1 MMDLTE
7 VNKKTFQITMIG
19 IAIMA
24 LLSLTKIIP
33 GTFFAGVSVPIGIL
47 FFFLVYIIG
56 KDRHSGLGLRLDTFF
71 SDMKKPWVIPLVL
84 LPVVTAIA
92 SVIIGD
98 AIFKGMYT
106 AHIIE
111 RSGAMLSY
119 DKIPLLMI
127 QIAISALGEEIAW
140 RGFFLGKSMRF
151 FPFWVCAFI
160 SALLF
165 AIAHIAV
172 GDFGVVFYDVLT
184 IFINSIIYAI
194 IYKKTE
200 NCLVTTVSHI
210 LCNAAG
216 IAFFMMLM
224 K

>member
-1 MMDLTE
+1 MANFTKA
-7 VNKKTFQITMIG
+7 NKRTFQITLIG
-19 IAIMA
+19 MATMAI
-24 LLSLTKIIP
+24 LSSTKIIP
-33 GTFFAGVSVPIGIL
+33 ETSYAGVSVPIGIL
-47 FFFLVYIIG
+47 FFFLIDNIDKGPHIKKGV
-56 KDRHSGLGLRLDTFF
+56 RLNTFF

-106 AHIIE
+106 THIIG
-111 RSGAMLSY
+111 RSDAMLSY
-119 DKIPLLMI
+119 DKIPLLML
-127 QIAISALGEEIAW
+127 QLVIAALTEEIAW

-172 GDFGVVFYDVLT
+172 GDFGLVFYDVFT

-194 IYKKTE
+194 IYKKSE
-200 NCLVTTVSHI
+200 SCLVTTVSHI
-210 LCNAAG
+210 LCNSAG
-216 IAFFMMLM
+216 IAFFMIFM